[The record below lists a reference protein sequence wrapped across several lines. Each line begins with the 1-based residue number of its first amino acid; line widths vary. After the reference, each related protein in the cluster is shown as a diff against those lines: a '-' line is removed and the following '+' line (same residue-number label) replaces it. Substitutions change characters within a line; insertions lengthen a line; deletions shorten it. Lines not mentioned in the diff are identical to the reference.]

1 MRNPLRHAGGRG
13 TRHDD
18 VVRETG
24 RYVEGGRALTE
35 PAHRFVRTQPHPF
48 G

>member
-1 MRNPLRHAGGRG
+1 MRNPLRGRG

-18 VVRETG
+18 LREF
-24 RYVEGGRALTE
+24 RDRRPEPVHLTL
-35 PAHRFVRTQPHPF
+35 RTQPHPL